1 MRLPWVSRRKYQ
13 DRQRRFAIAFASE
26 VAQHEATRQVLAIA
40 EDALEAERQWRLTSL
55 PALLAAEE
63 RAVKAEAEVASF
75 RNVTEYREVPIV
87 SGGGPNLPRQF
98 PELRPPRIPSAAAVR
113 AAFHQSTNEERP

>member
-1 MRLPWVSRRKYQ
+1 MRRKALRAALSTQ
-13 DRQRRFAIAFASE
+13 RSHNTVIADALITACQTRDRALAD
-26 VAQHEATRQVLAIA
+26 LAIA

-63 RAVKAEAEVASF
+63 RAVKAEARVAYLEDRLS
-75 RNVTEYREVPIV
+75 P
-87 SGGGPNLPRQF
+87 PRAF

>member
-1 MRLPWVSRRKYQ
+1 MSGVN
-13 DRQRRFAIAFASE
+13 E
-26 VAQHEATRQVLAIA
+26 VTWAEFVAVCCDLHDLKRDLAIA

-55 PALLAAEE
+55 PPLLAAEE

>member
-1 MRLPWVSRRKYQ
+1 MRLPWVSR
-13 DRQRRFAIAFASE
+13 AE
-26 VAQHEATRQVLAIA
+26 VAQRTAEVNDACRSRDRALADLAIA

>member
-1 MRLPWVSRRKYQ
+1 MSAVPEITWDEFVKVCDDLHRVTA
-13 DRQRRFAIAFASE
+13 D
-26 VAQHEATRQVLAIA
+26 LAIA

>member
-1 MRLPWVSRRKYQ
+1 MRLPWVSRKHLEWVITRAASRNATL
-13 DRQRRFAIAFASE
+13 RQE
-26 VAQHEATRQVLAIA
+26 LEIA

-55 PALLAAEE
+55 PALLAAEG

-113 AAFHQSTNEERP
+113 AAFHQSTTEERP

>member
-1 MRLPWVSRRKYQ
+1 MALSPLFPFSERARALHAELDQFIR
-13 DRQRRFAIAFASE
+13 DR
-26 VAQHEATRQVLAIA
+26 V
-40 EDALEAERQWRLTSL
+40 L
-55 PALLAAEE
+55 PAEAGFDAHLEQPGQRWTIPPVVETL
-63 RAVKAEAEVASF
+63 KAEAEVASF

>member
-1 MRLPWVSRRKYQ
+1 MS
-13 DRQRRFAIAFASE
+13 AINE
-26 VAQHEATRQVLAIA
+26 VAWNDVTWAEFVAVVFEREELKRDLAIA
-40 EDALEAERQWRLTSL
+40 ETALEAERQWRLTSL

-75 RNVTEYREVPIV
+75 RNVTEYPKA
-87 SGGGPNLPRQF
+87 F